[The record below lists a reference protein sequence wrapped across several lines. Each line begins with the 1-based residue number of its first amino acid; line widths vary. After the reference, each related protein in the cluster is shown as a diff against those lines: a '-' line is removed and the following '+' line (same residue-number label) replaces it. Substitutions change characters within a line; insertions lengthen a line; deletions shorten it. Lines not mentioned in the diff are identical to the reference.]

1 MVARVCF
8 PEQGK
13 VAVEDYDPGRPGP
26 GQVRVRALASLLSNG
41 TEGILLHRRFAPG
54 SHWDGWFQGCGGYP
68 WRPGYA
74 LVGEVVEAGADAG
87 LAVGTRVGLRS
98 GHAAEVVA
106 GADACRSLPAGLDP
120 VLAAWFAL
128 AKITCIG
135 ARAAGAVLGEPVVVI
150 GGGPIGQMAL
160 RWLKAAG
167 ASLVCIDPVEA
178 RLAHARRIGATCL
191 AGDVAALGGQVR
203 AATGGG
209 AAVVVD
215 ATGNPTVFAAA
226 LGMARRRGT
235 VVLLGDTGTPAE
247 QRLTGDVILKGLN
260 VVGAHDGHA
269 EGAWGEQRIIDLF
282 AAMVADGRID
292 MIGLTTHV
300 IPGGQAPRAYA
311 AITDDPARTLGV
323 ALDWTNGGSAGGAE
337 RGGERPPV
345 QPGPAGSAGAP
356 PLAGADAQRTLGP
369 KRSGA

>member
-54 SHWDGWFQGCGGYP
+54 SHWDGRFQGCGGYP

-120 VLAAWFAL
+120 VLAAWFGL

-135 ARAAGAVLGEPVVVI
+135 ARAAGAVLGEPVVV
-150 GGGPIGQMAL
+150 
-160 RWLKAAG
+160 
-167 ASLVCIDPVEA
+167 
-178 RLAHARRIGATCL
+178 
-191 AGDVAALGGQVR
+191 
-203 AATGGG
+203 
-209 AAVVVD
+209 
-215 ATGNPTVFAAA
+215 
-226 LGMARRRGT
+226 
-235 VVLLGDTGTPAE
+235 
-247 QRLTGDVILKGLN
+247 
-260 VVGAHDGHA
+260 
-269 EGAWGEQRIIDLF
+269 
-282 AAMVADGRID
+282 MVADGRID
-292 MIGLTTHV
+292 MTGLTTHI

-323 ALDWTNGGSAGGAE
+323 ALDWTKG
-337 RGGERPPV
+337 
-345 QPGPAGSAGAP
+345 
-356 PLAGADAQRTLGP
+356 
-369 KRSGA
+369 